1 MDKTD
6 QDCPAHGPAAKSR
19 DPISLAVQD
28 GIAAQLREMYPDPEA
43 ELLPNHLLDLLK
55 QLDASRSDEVS

>member
-6 QDCPAHGPAAKSR
+6 QTGPPLFRATKPR

-28 GIAAQLREMYPDPEA
+28 GIAAQLRAMYRDLEA
-43 ELLPNHLLDLLK
+43 EPLPDHLLDLLK
-55 QLDASRSDEVS
+55 QLDAPRSDEVS